1 MKKLHYPLAFALTTF
16 LILYSCSAEEED
28 TTPPPQVQQPT
39 PEPEPPAPT
48 QYTLTVAAGEGGTV
62 STEGGT
68 YDEGTEVTIT
78 ATPDDGYEFVGWE
91 GSDIDSSSLTVTLNG
106 STTVQAIFLRL
117 KNLLNK
123 GPIYSNIN
131 SKTQFAIQNKYF
143 TGNYITSQRALSL
156 GLNINPTAVDFADYR
171 YSDPNRTFLDY
182 DKDSLIDMAAF
193 LTNFKNPPYASSPG
207 KFLLVNDVFGPNPDY
222 QYFDSSGRWIGGKM
236 TVIENTNDSNSYV
249 MVTNEEDHVLQ
260 DGSRGLPG
268 NNRILTISE
277 EGNLIETLFGET
289 VATHQGSFG
298 DIDNDG
304 DLDIVVNR
312 FNYTVE
318 PQSQYPNM
326 PLVYLNDGNQN
337 FIMQDSFTVFDG
349 MEGTI
354 TLLNDGTKV
363 NYSNTAV
370 ELFDVD
376 GDSNLDIVISHFH
389 NFPEPDY
396 NEFFHESTRIY
407 WGNGSGIYDFT
418 NGFTDIPVDYLN
430 DVDALSGELNVLGFG
445 FIDFD
450 NDGDLDVVT
459 TVTPI
464 YNGYAIQLAE
474 NIGNR
479 NFRDVTKEKISGY
492 YSTHSGFAPQG
503 KFPNFYEIRVYD
515 KDDDGDFDLVPDKIA
530 NWGAGPNQILQDLYW
545 ENTGGQFVRR
555 EFD

>member
-1 MKKLHYPLAFALTTF
+1 MKSLLYPFAFALTAF

-39 PEPEPPAPT
+39 PEPEVS
-48 QYTLTVAAGEGGTV
+48 QYTLTVTAGEGGTV

-78 ATPDDGYEFVGWE
+78 ATPDEGYEFVGWE
-91 GSDIDSSSLTVTLNG
+91 GSDSNSLSITLNG
-106 STTVQAIFLRL
+106 NTTVQALFVRL
-117 KNLLNK
+117 KNLQNK
-123 GPIYSNIN
+123 GPNYSDIN
-131 SKTQFAIQNKYF
+131 SKTQFAIQNKF
-143 TGNYITSQRALSL
+143 FSGNYITSQRALAH

-182 DKDSLIDMAAF
+182 DRDSLIDMAAF

-222 QYFDSSGRWIGGKM
+222 NYFDTSGRWIGGKM
-236 TVIENTNDSNSYV
+236 TVFENQTSSNSYII
-249 MVTNEEDHVLQ
+249 VTNEEDHILQ
-260 DGSRGLPG
+260 DGSRGQPG

-277 EGNLIETLFGET
+277 EGNLIENLFGET
-289 VATHQGSFG
+289 VASHQGSFG

-304 DLDIVVNR
+304 DIDVIINR
-312 FNYTVE
+312 FNYTVQ

-376 GDSNLDIVISHFH
+376 GDSNLDIIIGHFH

-396 NEFFHESTRIY
+396 NEFFHENTRIY
-407 WGNGSGIYDFT
+407 WGNGSGIYDFL
-418 NGFTDIPVDYLN
+418 NGYTDIPVDYKN
-430 DVDALSGELNVLGFG
+430 NVDALSGELNILGFG
-445 FIDFD
+445 FIDYD

-479 NFRDVTKEKISGY
+479 NFRDVTKEKINGY
-492 YSTHSGFAPQG
+492 YSTHNGFAPEG

-515 KDDDGDFDLVPDKIA
+515 KDDDGDYDLVPDKIA
-530 NWGAGPNQILQDLYW
+530 NWGAGPNQILQNLYW

-555 EFD
+555 ELD